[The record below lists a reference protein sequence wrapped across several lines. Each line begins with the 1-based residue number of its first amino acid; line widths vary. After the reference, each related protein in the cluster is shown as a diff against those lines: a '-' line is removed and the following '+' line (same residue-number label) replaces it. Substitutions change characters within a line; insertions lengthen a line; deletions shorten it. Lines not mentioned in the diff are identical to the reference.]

1 MSRLTPTTI
10 YKDFKQNKLD
20 KSKASELLISLME
33 NVKEKESKSR
43 IVIIKLLGL
52 IGSKEKRI
60 FNFLEN
66 LLISDLNEYVRGNA
80 GSIIIEIFPHQAY
93 EPIKWALNHE
103 KSENCLNL
111 VIKSLE
117 ITDDLKL
124 KSILETIKY
133 VRINGKI
140 YFPSEYHSILYLH
153 NKNVKD
159 LSKIIG
165 LRNLTNLRK
174 LFLDYNQIGE
184 IRGLENLRNL
194 KSLHIQGNRISKIE
208 GLGNLSKLEYLY
220 LNYNEISEIKGLNHL
235 SNLKSLMIY
244 DNQISQIK
252 GLENLENLVILN
264 LRNNKISEIEGLENL
279 RNLKRL
285 DLSNNEIYEIKGLDN
300 LSKLEFLDLSYN
312 KISEFRGLK
321 TLKKLKFLDLRNNK
335 ISEIK
340 GLSNLKKLEHLYLGI
355 NEILQIENFKKI
367 DQIRILNKMSIEG
380 NNIPSSTVD
389 ILYRNESFNNSI
401 YKQPLEFRD
410 IKYLPVSFDFYFLM
424 DEFKHLNDPLEYFT
438 SSLWRIIW
446 KNNEYEIFR
455 LNKFGMTDWVHKSRK
470 RRISK

>member
-1 MSRLTPTTI
+1 
-10 YKDFKQNKLD
+10 
-20 KSKASELLISLME
+20 
-33 NVKEKESKSR
+33 
-43 IVIIKLLGL
+43 
-52 IGSKEKRI
+52 
-60 FNFLEN
+60 
-66 LLISDLNEYVRGNA
+66 
-80 GSIIIEIFPHQAY
+80 
-93 EPIKWALNHE
+93 
-103 KSENCLNL
+103 
-111 VIKSLE
+111 
-117 ITDDLKL
+117 
-124 KSILETIKY
+124 
-133 VRINGKI
+133 
-140 YFPSEYHSILYLH
+140 
-153 NKNVKD
+153 
-159 LSKIIG
+159 
-165 LRNLTNLRK
+165 
-174 LFLDYNQIGE
+174 
-184 IRGLENLRNL
+184 
-194 KSLHIQGNRISKIE
+194 
-208 GLGNLSKLEYLY
+208 
-220 LNYNEISEIKGLNHL
+220 
-235 SNLKSLMIY
+235 MIY

-300 LSKLEFLDLSYN
+300 LSKLEFLDLSY
-312 KISEFRGLK
+312 
-321 TLKKLKFLDLRNNK
+321 NK